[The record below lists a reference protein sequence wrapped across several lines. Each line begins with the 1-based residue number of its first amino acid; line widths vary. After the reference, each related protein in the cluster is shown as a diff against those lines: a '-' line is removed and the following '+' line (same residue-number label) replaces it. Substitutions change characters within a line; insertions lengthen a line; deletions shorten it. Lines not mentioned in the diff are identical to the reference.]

1 MRRAPSVARSSR
13 GLGPALAVA
22 AALIAADQLTKWAVL
37 RAGDALPLTIAD
49 GIRLRPTYNSG
60 ISFSRLADRGS
71 LVMALVAGVTAAV
84 AVALVLAPPR
94 YKLPLGI
101 ILGGAL
107 GNLIDRLR
115 FDGAVLD
122 FLALW
127 WWPAFNV
134 ADVAVVAGTALLM
147 LRLVRGPY
155 A

>member
-13 GLGPALAVA
+13 RLGSALAVA
-22 AALIAADQLTKWAVL
+22 AAVVAADQLTKWAVL
-37 RAGDALPLTIAD
+37 RAGDALPATIAG
-49 GIRLRPTYNSG
+49 GIRLETTYNSG
-60 ISFSRLADRGS
+60 ISFSRLAGRGS
-71 LVMALVAGVTAAV
+71 LVMVLVAVVAAAV
-84 AVALVLAPPR
+84 VAALVLAPPR

-107 GNLIDRLR
+107 GNLVDRLR

-134 ADVAVVAGTALLM
+134 ADIAVVAGTALLM
-147 LRLVRGPY
+147 VRLLRGQH